1 MINTATQII
10 KDTLVAELLEWDYGE
25 MVQWDSVEL
34 LDICEQWATDNC
46 EDYDTSWYAI
56 MEVPSAKKD
65 VDWVYLSEY
74 FNDQKVD
81 IEIENIFD

>member
-1 MINTATQII
+1 MPNTATQII
-10 KDTLVAELLEWDYGE
+10 KDTLIAEFLEWDYGE
-25 MVQWDSVEL
+25 VLHLDSVEL
-34 LDICEQWATDNC
+34 LDWCEQYATDNDDC
-46 EDYDTSWYAI
+46 YDHSWYAI